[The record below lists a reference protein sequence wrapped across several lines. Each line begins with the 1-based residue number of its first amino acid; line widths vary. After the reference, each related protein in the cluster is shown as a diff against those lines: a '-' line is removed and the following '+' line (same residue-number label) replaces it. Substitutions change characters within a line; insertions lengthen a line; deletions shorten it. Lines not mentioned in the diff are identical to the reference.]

1 MDSLAR
7 LVVVVLLSVA
17 LIGPATVA
25 ISLLDSIP
33 IFFVWV
39 AAILAIASSVGM
51 FATKIPIMWIGL
63 IPAVCA
69 VVSLYIRYK

>member
-1 MDSLAR
+1 MESIAR
-7 LVVVVLLSVA
+7 LVVVVLLTVA

-33 IFFVWV
+33 IFFVWIS
-39 AAILAIASSVGM
+39 ALLSLLSSVGI
-51 FATKIPIMWIGL
+51 FATKIPIMWVGL
-63 IPAVCA
+63 LPAICA

>member
-1 MDSLAR
+1 MESLAR
-7 LVVVVLLSVA
+7 LVVIVLLTVA

-25 ISLLDSIP
+25 ISLFDSIP
-33 IFFVWV
+33 IFFVW
-39 AAILAIASSVGM
+39 AAALLSLLSSVGI
-51 FATKIPIMWIGL
+51 FATKIPIMWLGL

>member
-1 MDSLAR
+1 MESLAR
-7 LVVVVLLSVA
+7 LVVVVLLTVA

-25 ISLLDSIP
+25 LSLFDSIP

-39 AAILAIASSVGM
+39 AALLSLASSVGM
-51 FATKIPIMWIGL
+51 FVTKIPVMWLGL
-63 IPAVCA
+63 IPAICA

>member
-1 MDSLAR
+1 MESIAR
-7 LVVVVLLSVA
+7 LVVVVLLTVA

-39 AAILAIASSVGM
+39 AALLSLLSSVGI
-51 FATKIPIMWIGL
+51 FATKIPIMWLGL
-63 IPAVCA
+63 LPAICA